1 MTQTE
6 MEQKHM
12 KERISFERRKEKA
25 LKQLWQEQ
33 AAVLSIFTEGEKI
46 PFATQQRL
54 NEETTKLKREWGE
67 EGPHY
72 KTLLQKQKKE
82 REKYLGKT
90 EE

>member
-1 MTQTE
+1 MTRNE

-25 LKQLWQEQ
+25 LKQLRQEQ
-33 AAVLSIFTEGEKI
+33 AAVLSIFSKGEKI
-46 PFATQQRL
+46 PLATQQRL
-54 NEETTKLKREWGE
+54 NEETTRLRREWGE
-67 EGPHY
+67 EGPYY